1 MTYAF
6 MSGREQPDLELRV
19 PKGQVIAGAAIGI
32 LVLDLW
38 YPLLPGNVA
47 NASTYDF
54 SVLYERLEGATGE
67 MIFRADPALL
77 EMIVE
82 GGRKLEKQ
90 GVRAIIGAC
99 GYFASYQKEA
109 AAALDAPVF
118 LSSLLQAP
126 LVAHS
131 LKPDQKV
138 GIICADSE
146 SLTADALG
154 ACGITDPSTVV
165 VVGAQKL
172 PEFKNI
178 IRSTGQ
184 FNSAQIER
192 ELVELAQELVAEH
205 PEVGAI
211 LLECSDM
218 PPYAWAIQN
227 ATRRPV
233 FDYVTLIR
241 WVHSAVVRRRF
252 AGFM

>member
-19 PKGQVIAGAAIGI
+19 PQGQVIAGAAIGI

-54 SVLYERLEGATGE
+54 PVLYERLEGATGE

-90 GVRAIIGAC
+90 GARAIIGVC
-99 GYFASYQKEA
+99 GYFASYQQEA
-109 AAALDAPVF
+109 SAALDAPVF

-131 LKPDQKV
+131 LKPGQKV
-138 GIICADSE
+138 GIVCADSE
-146 SLTADALG
+146 SLTADTLG
-154 ACGITDPSTVV
+154 ACGITDLSTVV
-165 VVGAQKL
+165 VAGAQNL
-172 PEFKNI
+172 TEFKNI
-178 IRSTGQ
+178 IRSTGR

-192 ELVELAQELVAEH
+192 ELVGLAQELVAEH

-227 ATRRPV
+227 AVRRPV

-241 WVHSAVVRRRF
+241 WVHSTVVRRRF